1 MKACTFFG
9 HRDCPDTIKST
20 LRDAVIDLIER
31 RSVTRFYVGN
41 QGAFDAIVLS
51 VLRELEKK
59 YPQIQY
65 DVVLAYMPQETTEHD
80 TEMEQHTLLPEGIET
95 APKRFAIDRR
105 NKWMLQNSDYVV
117 TYVRYAT
124 GGAAKFANEAKRL
137 RKVVVEI

>member
-20 LRDAVIDLIER
+20 LREAVIDLIER

-41 QGAFDAIVLS
+41 QGAFDAIVFS

-124 GGAAKFANEAKRL
+124 GGAAKFASEAKRL
-137 RKVVVEI
+137 GKTIVEI

>member
-1 MKACTFFG
+1 MAACCFFG
-9 HRDCPDTIKST
+9 HRDCPDTIKPT
-20 LRDAVIDLIER
+20 LRDAIVELIENR
-31 RSVTRFYVGN
+31 GVTRFYVGH

-59 YPQIQY
+59 YPQIKY

-117 TYVRYAT
+117 TYVRQT
-124 GGAAKFANEAKRL
+124 WGGAAKFASEAKRL

>member
-51 VLRELEKK
+51 VLRELAKD
-59 YPQIQY
+59 YPQIRY
-65 DVVLAYMPQETTEHD
+65 YVVLAYMPKEKSEYD
-80 TEMEQHTLLPEGIET
+80 SEMEQHTLLPEGIET

-124 GGAAKFANEAKRL
+124 GGAAKFASEAKRL
-137 RKVVVEI
+137 RKNVVEI